1 MLWDILLSIGYIAIL
16 VFCWRLPGRLNR
28 LEEKEEA
35 STKQISELEEQLSHF
50 TKKVWKVDSQSLNVG
65 LLTFTEL
72 QILAAQGKVTK
83 QTLLLK
89 MKYKPGTT
97 DYDGEQKLIAGEIE
111 EMNGIFQVLEENGD

>member
-1 MLWDILLSIGYIAIL
+1 MLWDIFLSIGYIAIL

-50 TKKVWKVDSQSLNVG
+50 TKKLWKVDSQSLNVG

-89 MKYKPGTT
+89 IQY
-97 DYDGEQKLIAGEIE
+97 E
-111 EMNGIFQVLEENGD
+111 EYPRGSAALRLYSIIVEECLNLCPLMGYQV